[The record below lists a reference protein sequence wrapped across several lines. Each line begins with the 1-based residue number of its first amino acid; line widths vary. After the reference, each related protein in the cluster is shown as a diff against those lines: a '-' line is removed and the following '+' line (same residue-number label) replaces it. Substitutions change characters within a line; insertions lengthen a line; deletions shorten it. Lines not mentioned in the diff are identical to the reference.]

1 MVPEGLTGRGWISM
15 AECFQAVV
23 NFFSSSRKANFSLKV
38 AGRRGG
44 VTFADAVK
52 SSPPSE
58 FTGLVSS
65 KEGRSKVVGGS
76 DVSCPHAETEMVH
89 ADLAAAFSGSKTR
102 AFNVC
107 SSGECRGDF
116 FCVKH
121 LHVRLFAL
129 QMEMDRLLKSLD
141 KLGHFGPGELG
152 QSCRDCGNGL
162 SGTVGSCGEVGRE
175 LGPGSGGEAR
185 MGLVSNPFSTSE
197 EAVGPGLGSTG
208 PLLSLER
215 AGDEEGLGLNGSPDP
230 ILTGNLTWP
239 GTPPVPRFLGATSR
253 IWKLV
258 RRRLNLRREWV
269 SPAFRRP
276 WRWVLPKFRW
286 SRLLL

>member
-15 AECFQAVV
+15 AECFQVV
-23 NFFSSSRKANFSLKV
+23 VDFFSNSRKANFSLKV

-65 KEGRSKVVGGS
+65 KEGRSTVAGGS
-76 DVSCPHAETEMVH
+76 DVSCPYAETDMMH

-107 SSGECRGDF
+107 SFGVCGGDF

-121 LHVRLFAL
+121 LHARLFAL

-141 KLGHFGPGELG
+141 KLGHFGPGELS
-152 QSCRDCGNGL
+152 QSCGNGL
-162 SGTVGSCGEVGRE
+162 SGTVGSCGEVGRDP
-175 LGPGSGGEAR
+175 GPGSGGEAG

-197 EAVGPGLGSTG
+197 EAVGLGLGSTG
-208 PLLSLER
+208 PLLSLDR
-215 AGDEEGLGLNGSPDP
+215 AGDEEGLGLNVSPDP
-230 ILTGNLTWP
+230 ILLGESHVVRNPSCSKIPRPHFQNLEVGSSST
-239 GTPPVPRFLGATSR
+239 
-253 IWKLV
+253 
-258 RRRLNLRREWV
+258 
-269 SPAFRRP
+269 
-276 WRWVLPKFRW
+276 
-286 SRLLL
+286 